1 MQATTKRRQL
11 MTEREKEDQEQLEY
25 LREWKKKHSGRAKEE
40 SAIKRI
46 CKKGRKLWTERFLR

>member
-1 MQATTKRRQL
+1 

-25 LREWKKKHSGRAKEE
+25 LREWQAKHSGRAKE

>member
-1 MQATTKRRQL
+1 

-46 CKKGRKLWTERFLR
+46 YKKGRKLWTERFLR

>member
-1 MQATTKRRQL
+1 MN
-11 MTEREKEDQEQLEY
+11 EREKEDQEQLEY

-46 CKKGRKLWTERFLR
+46 CKKGRKYGRKDF

>member
-1 MQATTKRRQL
+1 

-25 LREWKKKHSGRAKEE
+25 LREWKKKHSGRAKED

-46 CKKGRKLWTERFLR
+46 

>member
-1 MQATTKRRQL
+1 

-25 LREWKKKHSGRAKEE
+25 LREWQAKHLGRAKEE

-46 CKKGRKLWTERFLR
+46 CKKGRKLWMEKFLR